1 MSDCCDKTERDVAA
15 RYTSLEDICESRWKE
30 IQALTLERDTARAEC
45 HDLNDLFELQLRAD
59 QRAVKRWR
67 EAHPGKEMTSPDRA
81 DLVVWLMGQLDE
93 ARAEG
98 ERLRGERVVLLD
110 NLLFKLAGPAT
121 ILSWL
126 AAGNDVDGD
135 AVMWSDVE
143 RIIAAAK
150 GE

>member
-45 HDLNDLFELQLRAD
+45 
-59 QRAVKRWR
+59 
-67 EAHPGKEMTSPDRA
+67 
-81 DLVVWLMGQLDE
+81 
-93 ARAEG
+93 

-110 NLLFKLAGPAT
+110 NLLFQLAGPAT
-121 ILSWL
+121 TLSWL